1 MKLMGVNV
9 DTSVNINTI
18 LLLVLIGMISY
29 ILFRDEIEMFSADE
43 SKKVVSLVK
52 KYTGK
57 IMKGIDARLNED
69 DKKYK
74 ELMERL
80 DKAFK
85 NVDKA
90 FKNVDEKHKRLES
103 NIRNA
108 FSNVKENI
116 DSVSA
121 KLSQQK
127 ETALKRIETGKLAT
141 KSLVKNFI

>member
-108 FSNVKENI
+108 FSKVKENI